1 MAITTPFTNGKIKIP
16 FKKLFF
22 PMLFLVIVV
31 VVFLKLSELKEIGR
45 LFTEAKW
52 YWLVLALFSQ
62 VVTLL
67 LQTSVYQK
75 IFHIL
80 GIRAFSFWQMA
91 QAAVA
96 MTFLNYTIPSL
107 GFAGNIA
114 FIRNMRR
121 RGVSEGSALMSV
133 VMEFICFYLAFAIL
147 VFLCFVYLFLK
158 LGHIGSTQKIAAAGF
173 ILVLGLVGGITYFFL
188 GNKKRAR
195 KRVQWIAEKIDMAEN
210 GVREEDRV
218 KELLNDFYAD
228 FDWLKKNKKTLIKPT
243 LVQLIRFCSEGVTI
257 FLVFLAF
264 GTLTPIGLGIVAFAL
279 GRLFALVSF
288 LPGGIGAF
296 EGAMVLI
303 FNSLS
308 IQLELALA
316 VMLLYR
322 FFSYWLYFPC
332 GFIAMRQMEK
342 ETGKIMENGE

>member
-1 MAITTPFTNGKIKIP
+1 MSLTTPFSNGKIKIP

-22 PMLFLVIVV
+22 PMLFLLIVT
-31 VVFLKLSELKEIGR
+31 VVFLKFSELKEIGR

-52 YWLVLALFSQ
+52 YWLVLALCSQ

-80 GIRAFSFWQMA
+80 EVRAFSFSQMA
-91 QAAVA
+91 RAAVA

-121 RGVSEGSALMSV
+121 RGVSEGTAIMSV
-133 VMEFICFYLAFAIL
+133 IMEFICFYLAFSIL
-147 VFLCFVYLFLK
+147 VILSFFYLFLT
-158 LGHIGSTQKIAAAGF
+158 LGHIGYTQKIAAGGF
-173 ILVLGLVGGITYFFL
+173 FVVLLLIGGVTYFFL

-195 KRVQWIAEKIDMAEN
+195 KRVQWLAEKIDMAEN
-210 GVREEDRV
+210 GVREEDRI
-218 KELLNDFYAD
+218 KELLADFYAD
-228 FDWLKKNKKTLIKPT
+228 FDWLKNNKKTIIKPT
-243 LVQLIRFCSEGVTI
+243 LIQLARFLSEGVTI

-264 GTLTPIGLGIVAFAL
+264 GTLTPIGLGVVAFAL

-303 FNSLS
+303 FNSLN
-308 IQLELALA
+308 IELELALA

-322 FFSYWLYFPC
+322 FFSYWLYFPL
-332 GFIAMRQMEK
+332 GFVAMRRMEK
-342 ETGKIMENGE
+342 ETGRIAEEK

>member
-1 MAITTPFTNGKIKIP
+1 
-16 FKKLFF
+16 
-22 PMLFLVIVV
+22 MLFLVAVV
-31 VVFLKLSELKEIGR
+31 VVFLKISELKEIGR

-80 GIRAFSFWQMA
+80 EVRAFSFSQMA
-91 QAAVA
+91 RAAVA

-121 RGVSEGSALMSV
+121 RGVSEGTAIMSV
-133 VMEFICFYLAFAIL
+133 VMEFVCFYLAFLIL
-147 VFLCFVYLFLK
+147 VVLSFLYLFLK
-158 LGHIGSTQKIAAAGF
+158 LGHIGYTQKIAAVGF
-173 ILVLGLVGGITYFFL
+173 VLVLGLVGGITYFFL

-195 KRVQWIAEKIDMAEN
+195 KRVQWLAEKVDMAEN
-210 GVREEDRV
+210 GVREEDRI

-228 FDWLKKNKKTLIKPT
+228 FEWLKNNKKSIIKPT
-243 LVQLIRFCSEGVTI
+243 LIQLVRFLSEGITI

-264 GTLTPIGLGIVAFAL
+264 GALTPIGLGVVAFAL

-303 FNSLS
+303 FNSLH
-308 IQLELALA
+308 IQLEMALA

-332 GFIAMRQMEK
+332 GFIAMRWMEK
-342 ETGKIMENGE
+342 ETEKIAENGN

>member
-1 MAITTPFTNGKIKIP
+1 MSLTTPFSNGKIKIP

-22 PMLFLVIVV
+22 PMLFLLAVV
-31 VVFLKLSELKEIGR
+31 VVFFKMSELKEIGR
-45 LFTEAKW
+45 LFMEAKW

-62 VVTLL
+62 IITLF

-80 GIRAFSFWQMA
+80 EIRAFSFWQMVR
-91 QAAVA
+91 AAVA

-121 RGVSEGSALMSV
+121 RGVSEGTAIMSV
-133 VMEFICFYLAFAIL
+133 IMEFICFYTAFTIL
-147 VFLCFVYLFLK
+147 VFLCFIYLFLK
-158 LGHIGSTQKIAAAGF
+158 LGHIGYTQKIAAGGF
-173 ILVLGLVGGITYFFL
+173 VLVLLLIAGVTYFFL
-188 GNKKRAR
+188 GDKRRAR
-195 KRVQWIAEKIDMAEN
+195 KRVQWLAEKIDMAEN
-210 GVREEDRV
+210 GVREEDRI
-218 KELLNDFYAD
+218 KELLADFYAD
-228 FDWLKKNKKTLIKPT
+228 FDWLKNNKKTIIMPT
-243 LVQLIRFCSEGVTI
+243 LIQLVRFMSEGITI
-257 FLVFLAF
+257 FMVFLAF
-264 GTLTPIGLGIVAFAL
+264 GTLTPIGLGVVAFAL

-303 FNSLS
+303 FNSLK
-308 IQLELALA
+308 IPLELALA

-332 GFIAMRQMEK
+332 GFVAMKQMEK
-342 ETGKIMENGE
+342 ETGRIEEEK